1 MMHKKPWFYHLR
13 YGVLAA
19 LLAVVAAGLS
29 MTTAHAQGRTCR
41 DAGNLTVCAD
51 LMNESS
57 DGFVAEFNV
66 TIAPKNGDPV
76 VLVTDRGVQDGDNRD
91 YVAAAFFHFNEPHPR
106 FGTTDFIEGQLH
118 FFNDLTVT
126 TLASSARLID
136 DQRVEQ
142 GIFFVDTIQQ
152 RIFSPAPGAVP
163 LFKEKG
169 IPHNGN
175 LDFAFLER
183 TGMKKLFKNGGT
195 VEELKDID
203 IEIDLK
209 TKKFSATIPMNLRL
223 NDHAET
229 PNLNLITRVT
239 IDEQGKFSGAVDG
252 FKVRLAGLL
261 FDAQKVTIQPGTEE
275 KNASFEAGIIDVRK
289 SDNPGLP
296 NLDPAQSDL
305 VFRLEKLRYKDGSWD
320 LGGGSV
326 PLPDWTIGDAFSLR
340 QQSAGLTF
348 DNQSKTYTINISTTI
363 MSGGQDAPLGIGQRF
378 PVTLR
383 LGARQVNGQF
393 QPFMSTR
400 LASLSIPLAM
410 SSMLLQP
417 EELTMV
423 MDPAGNFFGLTA
435 ERVRLQW
442 INIYGGQ
449 QSGAISG
456 FKLGIDNNRDLVFG
470 LQGGAIDLPEI
481 KNKAFTGKLQGG
493 IGVQN
498 GVVTLTMNGKLA
510 LNVPGNAGVTTDA
523 TFIMRGGRN
532 VRITCPAGE
541 TGCLDNEEFKL
552 KSFGVKI
559 AGFTFQMDNPR
570 GQNGGFAVDK
580 AKMSVPVGVKAVGA
594 EVSGFSVSGNGDVNI
609 AGGGIELPPI
619 SMAGYQFV
627 GLKGFFAKTTTGGY
641 EFKAA
646 GIMPLPGM
654 DPSGNKRIN
663 VELQFRTNAAGSFQG
678 LGVGVAFRTTSP
690 GIPIGATGM
699 ELLEMGGKFDLNS
712 GTAKV
717 TVSLVASSK
726 YRIANI
732 PLVTARGNAALQVR
746 PFAMTAN
753 AQLSVLVF
761 NVANASIG
769 LGDGQGFNG
778 GSGFNVSFTVDA
790 VVIHGGVKLRMGDV
804 TLTNGTKKFRWTA
817 EAFLDVGLRKG
828 QFGPLLPPK
837 SINVGSVAFRG
848 GSFRAP
854 DGREVAGLQG
864 QAKCCLFVKVSL
876 FYDFG
881 KKSVILRGAGDYKLI
896 ESAQVRALAAQQMA
910 GFRSA
915 AMSADEIA
923 AAGLVLAADADLAHI
938 IQETIPVEVKQM
950 GTTLFGID
958 YPAGEPSLRLQL
970 PTGEMLTEQMVDN
983 VTSTFLRETGTLT
996 ETHQL
1001 AFILQDALPG
1011 LYTLIIDN
1019 APAEYAKVSYT
1030 LNNEP
1035 VVTDVTAQCSDIDM
1049 TDDIIVTCDG
1059 ARAGNAVTLAWRAAD
1074 SDNPEAT
1081 VSVGYAP
1088 LAEDGVTLDLTGL
1101 RTLADELPLGA
1112 GSYGWDLSEAPTG
1125 RYKLVVTV
1133 EDEENPPVE
1142 VAADLVIDVLDQRP
1156 PLTPDLFDGENTP
1169 LPAGQLLGWLPNQE
1183 LDLAGYEIGMGLEFD
1198 PAQFIYT
1205 RTLGIKEVVT
1215 ATGLIDAK
1223 LWGLD
1228 DDVEVWVGV
1237 RAYDES
1243 GNYSAWSDLLGVKP
1257 WAVSPRS
1264 WTPVPGSTVGTK
1276 TEIVVAFHSSLK
1288 PESVQAALEL
1298 FDANGAPMPGTSS
1311 LIMNLD
1317 GAEVIGM
1324 RFDPAAPLQ
1333 DGATYT
1339 VRVRGGGDGIS
1350 TLDGRMMPD
1359 HYTWQFT
1366 VDASLDA
1373 QDEPLAGLTIQHD
1386 DLRRAGEAFNFT
1398 ANVSQGGNVSYTWEF
1413 GDGATAE
1420 GASVSHAY
1428 AEAGSY
1434 LVKVTVSNS
1443 LGQLSAETIVQVEEV
1458 AQPVSVQVLLPV
1470 IMR

>member
-1 MMHKKPWFYHLR
+1 MYKTPWFHYLR

-29 MTTAHAQGRTCR
+29 LPAQGQGRTCR

-51 LMNESS
+51 IMNENA

-76 VLVTDRGVQDGDNRD
+76 VLVTDRGEVEDRG
-91 YVAAAFFHFNEPHPR
+91 YVAAAFFHFDEPHHQY
-106 FGTTDFIEGQLH
+106 GTADFVEGQLH

-136 DQRVEQ
+136 DQRVEP
-142 GIFFVDTIQQ
+142 GIFYVDTIQQ
-152 RIFSPAPGAVP
+152 RIYNPAPGAVP

-175 LDFAFLER
+175 VDFAFLDR
-183 TGMKKLFKNGGT
+183 TGMKKLFKDGGT
-195 VEELKDID
+195 VEELKDVNVEID
-203 IEIDLK
+203 IK
-209 TKKFSATIPMNLRL
+209 TKKFTATIPTNLRL

-229 PNLNLITRVT
+229 PNLRLITRVT

-261 FDAQKVTIQPGTEE
+261 FDAQKVTIQPGSEE
-275 KNASFEAGIIDVRK
+275 KSASFEAGIIDVRK
-289 SDNPGLP
+289 SDNPGMP
-296 NLDPAQSDL
+296 NLDPAHPDL
-305 VFRLEKLRYKDGSWD
+305 VFRLEKLRYKDGAWD

-326 PLPDWTIGDAFSLR
+326 PLPDWTVGDAFSLR

-348 DNQSKTYTINISTTI
+348 DNQSKTYTVNISTTI

-378 PVTLR
+378 PVALR

-393 QPFMSTR
+393 QPFMSTK
-400 LASLSIPLAM
+400 LASVNIPLHL
-410 SSMLLQP
+410 SSMILQP

-449 QSGAISG
+449 QSGAITG
-456 FKLGIDNNRDLVFG
+456 FKLGIDNQRDLVFG
-470 LQGGAIDLPEI
+470 LQGGAIDLPEL

-510 LNVPGNAGVTTDA
+510 LNLPGNAGLTTDA

-532 VRITCPAGE
+532 VRTICPSGA
-541 TGCLDNEEFKL
+541 TNCLDNEEFKMS
-552 KSFGVKI
+552 SFGVKI
-559 AGFTFQMDNPR
+559 AGFTFQLDNPR
-570 GQNGGFAVDK
+570 GFAGGFAVDK

-594 EVSGFSVSGNGDVNI
+594 EVAGFSVSGNGDVNI

-627 GLKGFFAKTTTGGY
+627 GLKGYFAKTPAGGY

-663 VELQFRTNAAGSFQG
+663 VDLSFRTNAAGSFQG
-678 LGVGVAFRTTSP
+678 LGVGVTFRTTSP

-726 YRIANI
+726 YRIANM
-732 PLVTARGNAALQVR
+732 PLVTARGNASLQVR

-769 LGDGQGFNG
+769 LGDRQGFNG
-778 GSGFNVSFTVDA
+778 GAGFNVSFTVDA
-790 VVIHGGVKLRMGDV
+790 VVVHGGAKLRMGNV
-804 TLTNGTKKFRWTA
+804 TLTNGAKKFRWTA
-817 EAFLDVGLRKG
+817 EAFLAVGLRKG
-828 QFGPLLPPK
+828 QFGPFLPPK

-864 QAKCCLFVKVSL
+864 QAKCCFFVKVTL

-896 ESAQVRALAAQQMA
+896 DAAQVRALAAQQMA

-915 AMSADEIA
+915 AMSAEEIA
-923 AAGLVLAADADLAHI
+923 AAGLVLPADADLSNI

-970 PTGEMLTEQMVDN
+970 PTGEILTEQMVDN

-1001 AFILQDALPG
+1001 AFILQDAVPG

-1059 ARAGNAVTLAWRAAD
+1059 ARAGSAVTLSWHAGD
-1074 SDNPEAT
+1074 SDNPDAK

-1088 LAEDGVTLDLTGL
+1088 VAEDGVTLDLTGL
-1101 RTLADELPLGA
+1101 RTLVEELSLGA
-1112 GSYGWDLSEAPTG
+1112 GTYGWDLTEVPTG

-1133 EDEENPPVE
+1133 EDEENPAVQ
-1142 VAADLVIDVLDQRP
+1142 VAADPVIDVLDRRP
-1156 PLTPDLFDGENTP
+1156 PQTPDLFDGESTP

-1228 DDVEVWVGV
+1228 DDREVWVGV

-1243 GNYSAWSDLLGVKP
+1243 GNYSEWSDLLGVKP

-1276 TEIVVAFHSSLK
+1276 TEIAVAFHSSLK
-1288 PESVQAALEL
+1288 PESVGSALEL
-1298 FDANGAPMPGTSS
+1298 FDANGAPLPGTMS
-1311 LIMNLD
+1311 LLKNLD
-1317 GAEVIGM
+1317 ATEVIGM
-1324 RFDPAAPLQ
+1324 RFDPAVPLE
-1333 DGATYT
+1333 DGQSYT
-1339 VRVRGGGDGIS
+1339 VRVRGGSDGIS

-1366 VDASLDA
+1366 VDASLDL
-1373 QDEPLAGLTIQHD
+1373 QDEPLAGLTIEHD
-1386 DLRRAGEAFNFT
+1386 GPRRVGEAVNFT
-1398 ANVSQGGNVSYTWEF
+1398 ANVTEGGNVRYTWDF
-1413 GDGATAE
+1413 GDGATAD

-1434 LVKVTVSNS
+1434 LVRVTASNS
-1443 LGQLSAETIVQVEEV
+1443 LGQLSTETLVQVEPSV
-1458 AQPVSVQVLLPV
+1458 QLPSVQVFLPA